1 MMLKVLAIAVI
12 ATLSLRVSAQD
23 CGPTPYSVALK
34 QAKGQ
39 ITVTVPE
46 GLQSISPG
54 DARLTADFVRRMF
67 SATAPAVLDEVL
79 SAYDCHVTK
88 AIDKSKPSEE
98 RRAAL
103 LDAWSEVKA
112 QMNEA
117 AVRFADAWNKSM
129 DAGLAAS
136 PVNDK
141 KDLTADEKAL
151 ASFVQKIPTDNF
163 LVATSGGL
171 YATAIYKGLP
181 INACAGFVRS
191 ALMDNEAGI
200 QHYAAALRPALV
212 AYVSSVRNGSRDAK
226 MKLWTQ
232 ARNVQATQ
240 YSSSKTSTEMEICK
254 STVPTPVSPAMPASE
269 AASAAT
275 LAGKQ

>member
-1 MMLKVLAIAVI
+1 MLKVLAIAVL

-79 SAYDCHVTK
+79 SAYDCHVMK
-88 AIDKSKPSEE
+88 AIDNSKPSEE

-112 QMNEA
+112 QMNDA

-136 PVNDK
+136 PVNNK
-141 KDLTADEKAL
+141 NDLTADEKAL

-171 YATAIYKGLP
+171 YATATYNGLP

-232 ARNVQATQ
+232 QATQ
-240 YSSSKTSTEMEICK
+240 YLSSKTSTEMEICK
-254 STVPTPVSPAMPASE
+254 ATVPTPVSPAMPASE